1 MDQLFWGRCDVLA
14 CTYLLVMSKRGAT
27 RKLIHR
33 LKYKGDQDI
42 GFYLGDYLGAKLRAR
57 PVYQSSHA
65 IVPVPMSKSKL
76 AQRGY
81 NQAELI
87 ARGISNAM
95 RIPLQKHWLMRRT
108 QQGTQTRRGRLDRW
122 THASSDYFCH
132 AIPDHIHRVILVDDV
147 VTTGATIEACVK
159 AMREVRDI
167 EIIVVCLALPIRA

>member
-65 IVPVPMSKSKL
+65 IVPVPMSK
-76 AQRGY
+76 
-81 NQAELI
+81 
-87 ARGISNAM
+87 
-95 RIPLQKHWLMRRT
+95 
-108 QQGTQTRRGRLDRW
+108 
-122 THASSDYFCH
+122 
-132 AIPDHIHRVILVDDV
+132 
-147 VTTGATIEACVK
+147 
-159 AMREVRDI
+159 
-167 EIIVVCLALPIRA
+167 